1 MPRSLKE
8 GNLKPTSHLAQVR
21 LADLRV
27 LAQLLG
33 GGGVDDG
40 AGLQDVAAGGD
51 LEGDV
56 RVLLDEEDGGALGVD
71 LLDDVE
77 DALDE
82 DGSQAH
88 RGLVEEE
95 QLGAAHQGAS
105 DGEHLLL
112 APAHRAGLLLYALLQ
127 AGEELE
133 DAVHVPADAVAVV
146 AVVGAHLQ
154 VLADRHA
161 REDLAPLRALG
172 YALLYHVVGGDVL
185 DLLAVEDHLPL
196 AGRQDAVYGA
206 QRRSLPGAVRA
217 DQGDDL
223 ALLDREGDAAQ

>member
-1 MPRSLKE
+1 MPLSWRGVSWSGGVE
-8 GNLKPTSHLAQVR
+8 PSPTGRLPGSDLTEVS

-88 RGLVEEE
+88 RGLVEEQE
-95 QLGAAHQGAS
+95 LGAAHQGAP

-112 APAHRAGLLLYALLQ
+112 PPAHRSGLLLDALLQ
-127 AGEELE
+127 A
-133 DAVHVPADAVAVV
+133 
-146 AVVGAHLQ
+146 
-154 VLADRHA
+154 A
-161 REDLAPLRALG
+161 RELG
-172 YALLYHVVGGDVL
+172 QAVPVPGGG
-185 DLLAVEDHLPL
+185 PP
-196 AGRQDAVYGA
+196 R
-206 QRRSLPGAVRA
+206 
-217 DQGDDL
+217 
-223 ALLDREGDAAQ
+223 

>member
-1 MPRSLKE
+1 MPLSWRGVSWSGGVE
-8 GNLKPTSHLAQVR
+8 PSPTGGLPGSDLTEVS

-33 GGGVDDG
+33 GGRIDDG

-71 LLDDVE
+71 LFDDAE

-88 RGLVEEE
+88 RGLVEEQE
-95 QLGAAHQGAS
+95 LGAAHQGAP

-112 APAHRAGLLLYALLQ
+112 APAHRSGLLLDALLQ
-127 AGEELE
+127 AGKKLE
-133 DAVHVPADAVAVV
+133 DAGHIPA
-146 AVVGAHLQ
+146 
-154 VLADRHA
+154 
-161 REDLAPLRALG
+161 
-172 YALLYHVVGGDVL
+172 GGR
-185 DLLAVEDHLPL
+185 P
-196 AGRQDAVYGA
+196 GRWGGGGPP
-206 QRRSLPGAVRA
+206 PGF
-217 DQGDDL
+217 
-223 ALLDREGDAAQ
+223 